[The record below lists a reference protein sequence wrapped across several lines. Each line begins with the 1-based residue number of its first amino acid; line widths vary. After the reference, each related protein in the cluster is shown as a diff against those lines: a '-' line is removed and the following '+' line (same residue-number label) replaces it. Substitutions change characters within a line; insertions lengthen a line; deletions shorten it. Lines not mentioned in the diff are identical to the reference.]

1 MKIIFLGTG
10 GASDKGR
17 RNTSILLESETA
29 HHLLDCGFS
38 SVHSYLAHDGIKVLK
53 TIWISHYHGD
63 HFFGIPQLIVHYY
76 LNKREEQL
84 TICSGTD
91 PRDKILKA
99 IDLAYPGL
107 PNKLSFPIEFRLI
120 AQGEKTYLN
129 DLEWQ
134 SAPVSHTDSSFALQ
148 VKNPSGFSLYYSG
161 DGKPTLE
168 AIKLIKQCKLIIH
181 EAYSM
186 SPTKMSHSSIEEC
199 LLWAKELQMSYLA
212 LVHMN
217 DHTRN
222 ILAEK
227 NTDLTAPAG
236 TQLILPEDGDFLE
249 F

>member
-10 GASDKGR
+10 EASDKHR
-17 RNTSILLESETA
+17 RNTSVLLENDTG

-38 SVHSYLAHDGIKVLK
+38 SAHAYLPYDGKRKLK
-53 TIWISHYHGD
+53 TIWISHFHGD

-76 LNKREEQL
+76 MNQREDPI
-84 TICSGTD
+84 TICSGSD
-91 PRDKILKA
+91 PQEKLLNA

-107 PNKLSFPIEFRLI
+107 PDKLPFNVEFKTVAPGESLSF
-120 AQGEKTYLN
+120 N

-134 SAPVSHTDSSFALQ
+134 SAPVSHAESACALR
-148 VKNPSGFSLYYSG
+148 VKSGDFSLYYSG

-168 AIKLIKQCKLIIH
+168 AVKLIKKCNLIIH

-186 SPTKMSHSSIEEC
+186 SPTKLAHSSIEEC
-199 LLWAKELQMSYLA
+199 LLWAEELHMQNLA

-217 DHTRN
+217 DQTREVLSAN
-222 ILAEK
+222 M
-227 NTDLTAPAG
+227 NNLTSPQG
-236 TQLILPEDGDFLE
+236 THLFLPEDGDTIE